1 MNVGASRAEEEEK
14 SKLVASDSKPSEL
27 VENLNELHFLNGINI
42 DNLLNKLVENQI
54 ARNDVDEELSN
65 EQQED
70 DANEGRDKRYR
81 YDKRFGSFYSH
92 NLRD

>member
-1 MNVGASRAEEEEK
+1 MGATRAEEEEK

-27 VENLNELHFLNGINI
+27 VENLNELHVLNSINI

-54 ARNDVDEELSN
+54 ARNDADEEISN
-65 EQQED
+65 EQED

-81 YDKRFGSFYSH
+81 YDKRLVLQS
-92 NLRD
+92 

>member
-1 MNVGASRAEEEEK
+1 MGATRAEEEEK

-27 VENLNELHFLNGINI
+27 VENLNELHVLNDINI

-54 ARNDVDEELSN
+54 ARNEADEEISN
-65 EQQED
+65 EQDD

-81 YDKRFGSFYSH
+81 YDKRFV
-92 NLRD
+92 LQP